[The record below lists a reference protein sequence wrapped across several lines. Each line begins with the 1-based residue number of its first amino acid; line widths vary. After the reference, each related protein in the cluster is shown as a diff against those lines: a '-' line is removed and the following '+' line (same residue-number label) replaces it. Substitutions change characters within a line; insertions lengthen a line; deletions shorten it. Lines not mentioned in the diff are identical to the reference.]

1 MIEVTKIKKS
11 FGLIEAV
18 VDISFTI
25 DTGEVVGLLG
35 PNGAG
40 KTTTLNMITGV
51 YNPDDGSILIDGKD
65 ITKEPLTIKDQIGYL
80 PEDNPLY
87 DNLLVCESLKIVSQ
101 IKGLTQTQYEDAL
114 DKIIAVSGIKDIFYR
129 PIGTL
134 SKGLRQR
141 TGLAHAL
148 IGNPKVLILD
158 EPTEGLDPN
167 QRQEIRKLITDLS
180 CDHTILMSTHV
191 MQEVEAICQRVIIL
205 NQGEVVVSGSVAEI
219 SQSAEGKIEVEIS
232 LGGNSNSVIN
242 QITQKFPDTK
252 VNGSELI
259 ISINPAVEE
268 EVYQTVSSLIG
279 NGVYIQK
286 LNKKKVNLEE
296 VFSRLTKKD

>member
-11 FGLIEAV
+11 FGSIQAV
-18 VDISFTI
+18 VDISFAI

-51 YNPDDGSILIDGKD
+51 YHPDEGKILIDGMD
-65 ITKEPLTIKDQIGYL
+65 ITKEPLAIKDQIGYL

-114 DKIIAVSGIKDIFYR
+114 ERIVTVSGIKDIFYR

-180 CDHTILMSTHV
+180 RDHTILMSTHV

-232 LGGNSNSVIN
+232 LGGNSSQVIN
-242 QITQKFPDTK
+242 QITQKFPGTK

-259 ISINPAVEE
+259 LSISSAIEE
-268 EVYQTVSSLIG
+268 EVYQTVSNLIG
-279 NGVYIQK
+279 NGIYIKK

>member
-11 FGLIEAV
+11 FGSIQAV
-18 VDISFTI
+18 VDISFAI

-51 YNPDDGSILIDGKD
+51 YHPDEGKILIDGMD
-65 ITKEPLTIKDQIGYL
+65 ITKEPLAIKDQIGYL

-114 DKIIAVSGIKDIFYR
+114 ERIVTVSGIKDIFYR

-148 IGNPKVLILD
+148 IGNPKVLMSNLF
-158 EPTEGLDPN
+158 
-167 QRQEIRKLITDLS
+167 KLKPKS
-180 CDHTILMSTHV
+180 F
-191 MQEVEAICQRVIIL
+191 R
-205 NQGEVVVSGSVAEI
+205 
-219 SQSAEGKIEVEIS
+219 
-232 LGGNSNSVIN
+232 
-242 QITQKFPDTK
+242 
-252 VNGSELI
+252 
-259 ISINPAVEE
+259 
-268 EVYQTVSSLIG
+268 
-279 NGVYIQK
+279 
-286 LNKKKVNLEE
+286 
-296 VFSRLTKKD
+296 

>member
-11 FGLIEAV
+11 FGSIQAV
-18 VDISFTI
+18 VDISFAI

-51 YNPDDGSILIDGKD
+51 YHPDEGKILIDGMD
-65 ITKEPLTIKDQIGYL
+65 ITKEPLAIKDQIGYL

-114 DKIIAVSGIKDIFYR
+114 ERIVTVSGIKDIFYR

-180 CDHTILMSTHV
+180 RDHTILMSTHV

-232 LGGNSNSVIN
+232 LGGNSSQVIN
-242 QITQKFPDTK
+242 QITQKFPGTK

-259 ISINPAVEE
+259 LSISSAIEE
-268 EVYQTVSSLIG
+268 EVYQTVSNLIG
-279 NGVYIQK
+279 NGIYIK
-286 LNKKKVNLEE
+286 KVNKKKVNLEE